1 MEGRKTDPGAVGVC
15 HRIPC
20 LVCVVF
26 MFSVERG
33 WGGGKLRVKERQMS
47 DAKAKESMARKT

>member
-33 WGGGKLRVKERQMS
+33 WGGRHIVKERQIS